1 MISVLLDDV
10 AEALAAIPALAN
22 VPISTSQLREVSTQ
36 DFDQLTAAV
45 TLLSWSPQAAGRT
58 RAKTEARVGIYLS
71 RRVDIEADER
81 AILDLAHTVATALIG
96 ANVTTPDRQWTCTGA
111 DAAPNPD
118 ETLSQT
124 NTMKVLIEATIL
136 LV

>member
-1 MISVLLDDV
+1 
-10 AEALAAIPALAN
+10 
-22 VPISTSQLREVSTQ
+22 
-36 DFDQLTAAV
+36 
-45 TLLSWSPQAAGRT
+45 
-58 RAKTEARVGIYLS
+58 
-71 RRVDIEADER
+71 
-81 AILDLAHTVATALIG
+81 
-96 ANVTTPDRQWTCTGA
+96 VTTPDRQWTCTGA